1 MLTIFVTVVGE
12 IVDKMV
18 TVGSSVFTAVVV
30 TVEKTVEI
38 GGVLVTIIVVKGG
51 SMRVVVSV
59 ANLTKVSVKVRFSS
73 NVAVIVNGGKV
84 TVGVMIA

>member
-1 MLTIFVTVVGE
+1 MVGE

-51 SMRVVVSV
+51 SMRVVVNV

>member
-1 MLTIFVTVVGE
+1 MVGE

-51 SMRVVVSV
+51 SMRVVVNV

-73 NVAVIVNGGKV
+73 NVAVIVNGGEV